1 MILQFKFKTVW
12 KISKRYCESNILGMG
27 KDMKINHSVYSPP
40 AKYGETF
47 FMKMVCMGN
56 KLFWANLWGGM
67 FYMGANDQ
75 IMQWGS

>member
-1 MILQFKFKTVW
+1 
-12 KISKRYCESNILGMG
+12 MG

-56 KLFWANLWGGM
+56 KLFLGKFMAGGDVLH
-67 FYMGANDQ
+67 G
-75 IMQWGS
+75 G